1 VKPTGFRP
9 AFFGVGE
16 SYASAVPVKPP
27 LKSAHR
33 DASITPAT
41 VTDRVTAA
49 AGVAIFDT
57 EHRLLLG
64 KHVHDSRWAT
74 FGGAVEPGE
83 TTMDAARREVRE
95 EIDIEVRDLLLLG
108 TFEGDDIYT
117 VQYQGGAETYAVTMY
132 VCWLAGIIP
141 RPDTELRR
149 SQRFDGFSQNTSTQ
163 STWCRCSKSAA
174 QLPELGCTPP
184 WAEVSPT
191 TARRPASLTPPV
203 KPSQL

>member
-1 VKPTGFRP
+1 VPSTLNLR
-9 AFFGVGE
+9 AFDE
-16 SYASAVPVKPP
+16 SRGIRSVDPGP
-27 LKSAHR
+27 LCGIGLEV
-33 DASITPAT
+33 DC
-41 VTDRVTAA
+41 VVTAA

-117 VQYQGGAETYAVTMY
+117 VQYPGGAETYAVTMY
-132 VCWLAGIIP
+132 VCWLDGITP
-141 RPDTELRR
+141 RPDTEEISEVRWFHSEHLD
-149 SQRFDGFSQNTSTQ
+149 SVDL
-163 STWCRCSKSAA
+163 AA
-174 QLPELGCTPP
+174 DMRDI
-184 WAEVSPT
+184 V
-191 TARRPASLTPPV
+191 PAAFAFAWSEDA
-203 KPSQL
+203 